1 MIAISF
7 ADSLKNQRTNE
18 QKKMHDERV
27 ETIKRLARGYEQR
40 FEAAVVSECRSASAA
55 GKRSVFG
62 YLSSRWVGGSCELAI
77 FDFDGGSNVFHGS
90 GEDFRIESFGSEPD
104 FADYLCRIFGDICR
118 RLGFRDFEISKEL
131 RGIERLVVEEKLDA
145 ARREVRFVDGEEEY
159 VIRVRIGW

>member
-1 MIAISF
+1 MSGISF
-7 ADSLKNQRTNE
+7 ADSLKNQRANE
-18 QKKMHDERV
+18 QKKIRDERT

-55 GKRSVFG
+55 GKGSVFG
-62 YLSSRWVGGSCELAI
+62 YLSSRWV
-77 FDFDGGSNVFHGS
+77 GGSNVFHGS

-131 RGIERLVVEEKLDA
+131 RGIKRLVVEEKPDA

-159 VIRVRIGW
+159 VVRVRIGW